1 MAHWWRGC
9 GSLDGDV
16 VAQKMPEEVL
26 THWMEMSGLI
36 GWRCGGSLVERL
48 WLMGWRCS
56 GSLDGDV
63 MAHCPL
69 DGDVVAHWWRSC
81 GSLDGDVVANCIQ
94 MWCLIGWRFGGSL
107 DGNVVAHGGD
117 VMAQ

>member
-1 MAHWWRGC
+1 
-9 GSLDGDV
+9 
-16 VAQKMPEEVL
+16 
-26 THWMEMSGLI
+26 MERLWLI
-36 GWRCGGSLVERL
+36 GWRCS
-48 WLMGWRCS
+48 
-56 GSLDGDV
+56 
-63 MAHCPL
+63 
-69 DGDVVAHWWRSC
+69 